1 MTMASSPRPG
11 PRFAVIALV
20 AAWAILLAVV
30 GATVGYVAVRTQ
42 QMQTA
47 DSEAADPAAAAVA
60 LPEKKP
66 APEAGEAPPDPAE
79 AAPAPVAEAPAPV
92 AEPEAPEPVAEAEPA
107 TTSAAVEVL
116 AETDAAPAETE
127 ANSVETAPAPSET
140 ETAALPP
147 QAVAEPAPPAEAE
160 AAQPAQPAQPET
172 APSETQEAAIPRAP
186 TPEPTPLWQRNSQPF
201 NHTDERPRIAL
212 VVSGLGLSRAA
223 TEAAIRHL
231 PGEVT
236 LSFTPYSR
244 QLNEWIA
251 LARAYGHEALI
262 DLPMEPVSYP
272 DDDPGPQ
279 ALLTALSP
287 AQNRSRL
294 DWALKRASG
303 YVGVVPVMGSRFTA
317 SEPHIAPILEDLKAR
332 GLIFVDNRASDAS
345 VAQDVAARIGLPNAV
360 NARFLDR
367 TQASRVAVDERLKQ
381 LERIARTDGSA
392 VAIGRPFP
400 VTIELL
406 RAWTKTLDEKGFVL
420 APISAIA
427 APGRDQRAAATRPP
441 GE

>member
-1 MTMASSPRPG
+1 MTTASSPRSG
-11 PRFAVIALV
+11 PRYAAIALM

-47 DSEAADPAAAAVA
+47 ESGVADPATTAVPLPDKKKVPQTAQAPDPGDAAT
-60 LPEKKP
+60 PP
-66 APEAGEAPPDPAE
+66 APETETP
-79 AAPAPVAEAPAPV
+79 PV
-92 AEPEAPEPVAEAEPA
+92 AEPEP
-107 TTSAAVEVL
+107 
-116 AETDAAPAETE
+116 
-127 ANSVETAPAPSET
+127 
-140 ETAALPP
+140 
-147 QAVAEPAPPAEAE
+147 PAPPAPTSAETTEPAPEEVKAAQSPADPSPPAPE
-160 AAQPAQPAQPET
+160 AAEQPAQRSTPAPPGEPDEPAAQTTAKEPA
-172 APSETQEAAIPRAP
+172 APSPGETQEAAIPRAP
-186 TPEPTPLWQRNSQPF
+186 APAEPTPLWQRNSQPF
-201 NHTDERPRIAL
+201 NAADDRARVAL
-212 VVSGLGLSRAA
+212 VISGLGLSRAA
-223 TEAAIRHL
+223 TEAAIRQL
-231 PGEVT
+231 PGAVT

-251 LARAYGHEALI
+251 LARAYGHEVLI

-317 SEPHIAPILEDLKAR
+317 SETHMEPILQDLKTR
-332 GLIFVDNRASDAS
+332 GLIFVDNRASDDS

-381 LERIARTDGSA
+381 LERIARTDGAA

-406 RAWTKTLDEKGFVL
+406 RDWTKTLDEKGLVL

-427 APGRDQRAAATRPP
+427 ASGRDQRAAAARPP

>member
-1 MTMASSPRPG
+1 MTDASSHRSG
-11 PRFAVIALV
+11 PRFATIALV
-20 AAWAILLAVV
+20 AAWVLLLAVV
-30 GATVGYVAVRTQ
+30 GAAVGYVAVRTQ

-47 DSEAADPAAAAVA
+47 ESSATAPAESAVA
-60 LPEKKP
+60 LPAKTPPAQTVAEAPPEPEAAVAGNDTPAAVPEPEPTAPEGAPAEAKVAQAPDEEAAAEPEPEPETP
-66 APEAGEAPPDPAE
+66 APEAPAE
-79 AAPAPVAEAPAPV
+79 AKAETPPPQPATEAPAPR
-92 AEPEAPEPVAEAEPA
+92 
-107 TTSAAVEVL
+107 
-116 AETDAAPAETE
+116 
-127 ANSVETAPAPSET
+127 
-140 ETAALPP
+140 
-147 QAVAEPAPPAEAE
+147 Q
-160 AAQPAQPAQPET
+160 
-172 APSETQEAAIPRAP
+172 TQEAAVPRAP
-186 TPEPTPLWQRNSQPF
+186 APEPSPEPPPAPEPEPEAEPTPLWQRNSQPF
-201 NHTDERPRIAL
+201 DKTDERPRVAL

-223 TEAAIRHL
+223 TEAAIRQL
-231 PGEVT
+231 PGAVT

-251 LARAYGHEALI
+251 LARAYGHEVLI

-272 DDDPGPQ
+272 EDDPGPQ

-317 SEPHIAPILEDLKAR
+317 SEAHIEPILEDLKAR
-332 GLIFVDNRASDAS
+332 GLIFLDNRASDDS
-345 VAQDVAARIGLPNAV
+345 VARDVATRIGLPNAV

-381 LERIARTDGSA
+381 LERIARTEGSA

-406 RAWTKTLDEKGFVL
+406 REWTKKLDEKGLML

-427 APGRDQRAAATRPP
+427 APGRAQRAAVSRPP
-441 GE
+441 SE